1 MSAATETKVV
11 HPPGMRT
18 LFLTEM
24 WERMSYY
31 GMRALLVL
39 FMVSPV
45 ERGGMGL
52 DAGEATAVYGLYTA
66 LVYLAAL
73 PGGWVGDRLL
83 GTRDGVWWG
92 GVVIALGHLVLG
104 FDHPKGFYVGLVLVA
119 LGSGL
124 LKSNMSTLVGALYPE
139 GGARRDAGF
148 TLFYMGV
155 NVGAF
160 LGPMVCSALGEKLGW
175 RWGFSAAGMGM
186 VFGLIQFRWSRERL
200 GNAGELPSSVRA
212 DWRALRGR
220 WVGLVCAV
228 IAMVATGVAL
238 WTGWLT
244 VDPKVL
250 ASRTAGVIAGV
261 GIVYF
266 LWAALEIRL
275 AAKGGPEGGVELRRL
290 GVIAVLFAASALF
303 WSGFEQVGSS
313 LSLFA
318 ERFTDRMV
326 LEWQVPAGWFQSV
339 NALFVIVL
347 APLMAGLWTAWDR
360 RGGAPGLAAKVA
372 WSLVLLGA
380 GFLVAAWAARRADAS
395 GTVGP
400 LWLVTVYFIHTVG
413 ELCLSPVGLSAV
425 TKLAPQRLAG
435 QMMGVWFVGSALG
448 NVLAGMLAGEV
459 AGEGTLV
466 MSARFMEVVRTAG
479 IAAVVMLVLIRP
491 LNRWMGG
498 VR

>member
-1 MSAATETKVV
+1 
-11 HPPGMRT
+11 MRT

-39 FMVSPV
+39 FMVAPV
-45 ERGGMGL
+45 ENGGMGFE
-52 DAGEATAVYGLYTA
+52 AGEATAVYGLYTA

-73 PGGWVGDRLL
+73 PGGWVGDRLT

-92 GVVIALGHLVLG
+92 GVVIAFGHLVLG
-104 FDHPKGFYVGLVLVA
+104 FHHAKGFYVGLVLVA

-124 LKSNMSTLVGALYPE
+124 LKSNMSTLVGSLYPE

-155 NVGAF
+155 NLGAF
-160 LGPMVCSALGEKLGW
+160 MGPLVCSALGEKLGW
-175 RWGFSAAGMGM
+175 RWGFSAAGIGM
-186 VFGLIQFRWSRERL
+186 VFGLIQFRCSRERL
-200 GNAGELPSSVRA
+200 GDAGELPALVRA
-212 DWRALRGR
+212 DVNALRRR
-220 WVGLVCAV
+220 WISLVGVLA
-228 IAMVATGVAL
+228 IMAALGVAL
-238 WTGWLT
+238 WNGWLRI
-244 VDPKVL
+244 DPKAL
-250 ASRTAGVIAGV
+250 AAQTAGVITGV
-261 GIVYF
+261 GAVYF
-266 LWAALEIRL
+266 LWAAVEIRMT
-275 AAKGGPEGGVELRRL
+275 AQGRPEGGMELRRL
-290 GVIAVLFAASALF
+290 GVIAVLFGASALF

-313 LSLFA
+313 LSIFA
-318 ERFTDRMV
+318 ERFTDRFV
-326 LEWQVPAGWFQSV
+326 FGWQVPAGWFQSV
-339 NALFVIVL
+339 NALFVILL

-380 GFLVAAWAARRADAS
+380 GFLVAAWAARRADGS

-459 AGEGTLV
+459 VGEGTLV
-466 MSARFMEVVRTAG
+466 MAARFMEVVRTAG
-479 IAAVVMLVLIRP
+479 IAAVLMLLAIRP

>member
-1 MSAATETKVV
+1 MDAATATKVV
-11 HPPGMRT
+11 HPAGMRT

-45 ERGGMGL
+45 ERGGMGFE
-52 DAGEATAVYGLYTA
+52 AGEATAVYGLYTA

-73 PGGWVGDRLL
+73 PGGWVGDRLM

-104 FDHPKGFYVGLVLVA
+104 FHHPKGFYVGLVLVA

-155 NVGAF
+155 NLGAF
-160 LGPMVCSALGEKLGW
+160 IGPMVCSALGEKLGW
-175 RWGFSAAGMGM
+175 RWGFSAAGIGM
-186 VFGLIQFRWSRERL
+186 VFGLIQFRWSRHLL
-200 GNAGELPSSVRA
+200 GDAGELAVSTDR
-212 DWRALRGR
+212 RALRGR
-220 WVGLVCAV
+220 WVVLGCVLV
-228 IAMVATGVAL
+228 AMVAMGAAL
-238 WTGWLT
+238 WNGWLQI
-244 VDPKVL
+244 DPKVL
-250 ASRTAGVIAGV
+250 AARTAGVITGV
-261 GIVYF
+261 GAVYF
-266 LWAALEIRL
+266 LWAAVEIRI
-275 AAKGGPEGGVELRRL
+275 AAKGGPEGAVELRRL

-326 LEWQVPAGWFQSV
+326 LGWQVPAGWFQSV
-339 NALFVIVL
+339 NALFVILL

-360 RGGAPGLAAKVA
+360 RGGGPGLAAKVA

-466 MSARFMEVVRTAG
+466 MAARFMEVVRTAG
-479 IAAVVMLVLIRP
+479 IAAVVMLILVRP

>member
-1 MSAATETKVV
+1 
-11 HPPGMRT
+11 MRT

-52 DAGEATAVYGLYTA
+52 DAAEATAVYGLYTA

-73 PGGWVGDRLL
+73 PGGWVGDRLT

-104 FDHPKGFYVGLVLVA
+104 FHHPKGFYVGLVLVA

-155 NVGAF
+155 NLGAF
-160 LGPMVCSALGEKLGW
+160 IGPMVCSALGEKLGW
-175 RWGFSAAGMGM
+175 RWGFSAAGIGM
-186 VFGLIQFRWSRERL
+186 VFGLIQFRCSRAQL
-200 GNAGELPSSVRA
+200 GDAGTLPLSVQTNPK
-212 DWRALRGR
+212 ALRRR
-220 WVGLVCAV
+220 WIALGSALVAIAAV
-228 IAMVATGVAL
+228 GVAL
-238 WTGWLT
+238 WNGWLQ
-244 VDPKVL
+244 VDPKLL
-250 ASRTAGVIAGV
+250 AARTAGVIAGV
-261 GIVYF
+261 GVIYF
-266 LWAALEIRL
+266 LWAALEIRM
-275 AAKGGPEGGVELRRL
+275 AGTRGADAGVELRRL

-318 ERFTDRMV
+318 ERFTDRVV
-326 LEWQVPAGWFQSV
+326 LGWQVPAGWFQSV
-339 NALFVIVL
+339 NALFVILL
-347 APLMAGLWTAWDR
+347 APLMAGLWTAWER

-380 GFLVAAWAARRADAS
+380 GFLVAAWAARRADVF

-400 LWLVTVYFIHTVG
+400 LWLVSVYFIHTVG

-448 NVLAGMLAGEV
+448 NVLAGVLAGEV

-466 MSARFMEVVRTAG
+466 MAARFMEVVRSAG
-479 IAAVVMLVLIRP
+479 IAAVVMLVLVRP

>member
-1 MSAATETKVV
+1 METAPVTHV
-11 HPPGMRT
+11 SHPVGMRT

-39 FMVSPV
+39 FMVAPLD
-45 ERGGMGL
+45 RGGMGMEPT
-52 DAGEATAVYGLYTA
+52 EAAAVYGLYTA

-73 PGGWVGDRLL
+73 PGGWIGDRLT

-92 GVVIALGHLVLG
+92 GVVIASGHLVLG
-104 FDHPKGFYVGLVLVA
+104 LHYPKAFFVGLVLVA

-155 NVGAF
+155 NLGAF
-160 LGPMVCSALGEKLGW
+160 IGPLVCSALGEKLGW
-175 RWGFSAAGMGM
+175 RWGFSAAGVGM
-186 VFGLIQFRWSRERL
+186 VAGLIQFRLSRDRL
-200 GNAGELPSSVRA
+200 GSVGRLPASVA
-212 DWRALRGR
+212 SDVRALRRRWTVFAAAVLGMVVLGVMLWYGWIRLDPRALAARTAGLIVGVGVAYFVWAAVEIHFAGR
-220 WVGLVCAV
+220 
-228 IAMVATGVAL
+228 ATGVA
-238 WTGWLT
+238 
-244 VDPKVL
+244 
-250 ASRTAGVIAGV
+250 
-261 GIVYF
+261 GI
-266 LWAALEIRL
+266 
-275 AAKGGPEGGVELRRL
+275 ELRRL
-290 GVIAVLFAASALF
+290 GVIAVLFGASALF

-318 ERFTDRMV
+318 ERFTDRV
-326 LEWQVPAGWFQSV
+326 VFGWQVPAGWFQSV
-339 NALFVIVL
+339 NALFVIML

-372 WSLVLLGA
+372 WSLVLLGL
-380 GFLVAAWAARRADAS
+380 GFLVAAWAARRAD
-395 GTVGP
+395 GVGVVGP
-400 LWLVTVYFIHTVG
+400 IWLIAVYFIHTVG

-425 TKLAPQRLAG
+425 TKLAPERLAG

-459 AGEGTLV
+459 VGEGVGL
-466 MSARFMEVVRTAG
+466 MAEKFLEVVRTAG
-479 IAAVVMLVLIRP
+479 VASLCLFVLVKP